1 MNRTHGYSAD
11 DVVCIA
17 SKNTD
22 TGKGFVSLDGTW
34 INEHDSISR
43 WVYEKHVLLN
53 KRWPRYAILV
63 SDRCPKFK
71 LIEPREKYGE
81 MAIKTFRTLSTDP
94 WIRSCAGD
102 RIRPISDGF
111 MCLLIDMH
119 LVEKSYPIIFENIL
133 NKLYHG
139 CIPAPNLGPLGLLKE
154 IGSDCVV
161 QYVSQLLLEEKIQ
174 DTADNSSVFR
184 PWDWDILRITA
195 NEHYGSWYDIY
206 KSREIYDMFSRVPK
220 EGEFFDALERTI
232 ATSSFYANVI
242 WSIVV
247 TVRKQGLRH
256 TDARN
261 AIIDWSVRG
270 STVWYTD
277 V

>member
-1 MNRTHGYSAD
+1 MNRTHGNSAE

-22 TGKGFVSLDGTW
+22 IGKGFASLDGTW

-63 SDRCPKFK
+63 SDRSPKLK

-81 MAIKTFRTLSTDP
+81 IAIKTFWTLSTDP

-119 LVEKSYPIIFENIL
+119 LVK
-133 NKLYHG
+133 
-139 CIPAPNLGPLGLLKE
+139 NLTL
-154 IGSDCVV
+154 
-161 QYVSQLLLEEKIQ
+161 
-174 DTADNSSVFR
+174 
-184 PWDWDILRITA
+184 
-195 NEHYGSWYDIY
+195 
-206 KSREIYDMFSRVPK
+206 
-220 EGEFFDALERTI
+220 
-232 ATSSFYANVI
+232 
-242 WSIVV
+242 
-247 TVRKQGLRH
+247 
-256 TDARN
+256 
-261 AIIDWSVRG
+261 
-270 STVWYTD
+270 
-277 V
+277 